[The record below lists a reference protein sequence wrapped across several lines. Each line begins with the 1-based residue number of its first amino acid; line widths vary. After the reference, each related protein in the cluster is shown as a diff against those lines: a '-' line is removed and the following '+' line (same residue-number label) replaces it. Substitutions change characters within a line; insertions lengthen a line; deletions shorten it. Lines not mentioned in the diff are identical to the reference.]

1 MPQPGWIGARRRVGS
16 LSEGRSSRRPPL
28 RIGSNRLSIN
38 IRLDQLSRMHCAN
51 SNCSISC
58 SREFDQI
65 VVGDRVDNQEPS
77 PRTGKKREFPVSPGA
92 CNGAGSRPI
101 LCFFLLQH
109 VHLRKIVYRG
119 LHHVKACEGLPC
131 TPLFVDQTRGHARK
145 WCGIAVCGNRARQLL
160 TGISLTGSI
169 VAGPWSIHDRGV
181 PMHLKHPN
189 PFRSGPG
196 TATGSLAPGRDLPLP
211 ELERGLWVTG
221 GKTPSEYI
229 FSELPQAADIA
240 ERVFTFGEPPRIADH
255 GVLGPSDFRLSSGPI
270 ISIRWSRIDWL
281 CSAKRALVWVTGGTR
296 CRVN

>member
-1 MPQPGWIGARRRVGS
+1 VPQPGWIGARRRVGS

-92 CNGAGSRPI
+92 CNGAGSRP
-101 LCFFLLQH
+101 
-109 VHLRKIVYRG
+109 
-119 LHHVKACEGLPC
+119 
-131 TPLFVDQTRGHARK
+131 
-145 WCGIAVCGNRARQLL
+145 CGIAVCGNRARQLL

-211 ELERGLWVTG
+211 ELERGLLG
-221 GKTPSEYI
+221 
-229 FSELPQAADIA
+229 
-240 ERVFTFGEPPRIADH
+240 H
-255 GVLGPSDFRLSSGPI
+255 GR
-270 ISIRWSRIDWL
+270 
-281 CSAKRALVWVTGGTR
+281 
-296 CRVN
+296 